1 MLLLPLQA
9 KVGKVSKQMS
19 RSHGSRRIDGK
30 LGTVY
35 CPCHILFTQLSPALD
50 SEVLVVCLYPLII
63 LCPSFYLTGI
73 KMLDQWLLSKC

>member
-9 KVGKVSKQMS
+9 KVGKGSKQMS

-50 SEVLVVCLYPLII
+50 SEVLDGVSVSTYHFVPI
-63 LCPSFYLTGI
+63 LLFDR
-73 KMLDQWLLSKC
+73 DQDA